1 MEEKMSDWSEGTVDN
16 LFQSMD
22 SFEVERNSP
31 VTDSEEE
38 TLADLQRRTRKQT
51 QENFHENSDDSF
63 VDKDYVPSKED
74 MNSSDSEVE
83 SQKSKKIVNT
93 VGKGQKPKKIKRKLF
108 QASPELKEKIR
119 KRQAIN
125 QH

>member
-1 MEEKMSDWSEGTVDN
+1 
-16 LFQSMD
+16 MD
-22 SFEVERNSP
+22 SFEVDRNSP

-74 MNSSDSEVE
+74 MNLSDSEVE
-83 SQKSKKIVNT
+83 SQMSEQIVNT
-93 VGKGQKPKKIKRKLF
+93 VRKGQKPKKKKIKRKIF
-108 QASPELKEKIR
+108 KASPELKEKIW
-119 KRQAIN
+119 KR
-125 QH
+125 